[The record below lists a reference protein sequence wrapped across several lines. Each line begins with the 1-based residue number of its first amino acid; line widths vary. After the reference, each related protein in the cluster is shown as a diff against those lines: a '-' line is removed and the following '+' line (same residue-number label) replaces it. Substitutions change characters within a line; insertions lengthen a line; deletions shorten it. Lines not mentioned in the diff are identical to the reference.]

1 MQVPEQPAHAVRL
14 DPAGL
19 EQMRENFLAVL
30 TDFGDFGDVP
40 SLYHQTERAYKD
52 EAAGLVHA
60 HLPPALFSDGDADDA
75 GHAERVVAATL
86 RVLTTR
92 LQASGT
98 PQNIIGWRYIDL
110 LRKMDDAERGV
121 FAGAMRDL
129 LHGPGESPERVEAF
143 VARLWPVWTRSW
155 GAGNPY
161 AVSRIFPTCFLMLAD
176 PRHDLAART
185 DMLTRAGKLLLPD
198 SLLRYRPFNAE
209 DYRRILAFAEAVRTA
224 LHRWGWSPRDMIDIH
239 SFLWVGTRTPADL
252 ANASDEDA

>member
-1 MQVPEQPAHAVRL
+1 MPLDPTRL
-14 DPAGL
+14 NPAGL

-40 SLYHQTERAYKD
+40 SLYHQAERAYKD
-52 EAAGLVHA
+52 EAARLVHT
-60 HLPPALFSDGDADDA
+60 HLPPALFAGGDEDDPEHS
-75 GHAERVVAATL
+75 GRVAAATL

-92 LQASGT
+92 LQASGA

-110 LRKMDDAERGV
+110 LRKMDDGERAI

-129 LHGPGESPERVEAF
+129 LYGPGESPERVEAF
-143 VARLWPVWTRSW
+143 VARMWPVWTRSW
-155 GAGNPY
+155 GGGNPY

-176 PRHDLAART
+176 PRRDLAART

-198 SLLRYRPFNAE
+198 YLLRYRPFNAE
-209 DYRRILAFAEAVRTA
+209 DYRRILAFAEAIRAA
-224 LHRWGWSPRDMIDIH
+224 LQGWGWSPRDMIDIH
-239 SFLWVGTRTPADL
+239 SFLWVGTRTAADP

>member
-1 MQVPEQPAHAVRL
+1 MPPDTQRL

-52 EAAGLVHA
+52 EAARLVHT
-60 HLPPALFSDGDADDA
+60 HLPRDLLAAGTADDPE
-75 GHAERVVAATL
+75 HAKQVADAAL

-110 LRKMDDAERGV
+110 LRKMDDPERVV
-121 FAGAMRDL
+121 FAAAMRDL
-129 LHGPGESPERVEAF
+129 LYGPGDSPERVERF
-143 VARLWPVWTRSW
+143 VTQMWPAWTRSS
-155 GAGNPY
+155 GGGNPY

-176 PRHDLAART
+176 PRRDLAART
-185 DMLTRAGKLLLPD
+185 DMLSRANKLLLRD
-198 SLLRYRPFNAE
+198 YLLRYRPFNAE
-209 DYRRILAFAEAVRTA
+209 DYRRILAFAEAVRAA
-224 LHRWGWSPRDMIDIH
+224 LQGWGWSPRDMIDIH

>member
-1 MQVPEQPAHAVRL
+1 MPPDTLRL
-14 DPAGL
+14 APAGL

-52 EAAGLVHA
+52 EAARLVHA
-60 HLPPALFSDGDADDA
+60 HLPPALFASGNADDP
-75 GHAERVVAATL
+75 GHAEQVVAATL

-110 LRKMDDAERGV
+110 LRKMDAAER
-121 FAGAMRDL
+121 AGFVRAMQAL
-129 LHGPGESPERVEAF
+129 LYGPGESPERVEAF
-143 VARLWPVWTRSW
+143 VASQWPVWTRLW
-155 GAGNPY
+155 GGGNPY
-161 AVSRIFPTCFLMLAD
+161 AVSRIFPTCFLMLSD

-185 DMLTRAGKLLLPD
+185 DMLVRAGKLLLPD

-209 DYRRILAFAEAVRTA
+209 DYRRVLAFAAAIRAA

-239 SFLWVGTRTPADL
+239 SFLWVGTRTAADL
-252 ANASDEDA
+252 ANASDDDA